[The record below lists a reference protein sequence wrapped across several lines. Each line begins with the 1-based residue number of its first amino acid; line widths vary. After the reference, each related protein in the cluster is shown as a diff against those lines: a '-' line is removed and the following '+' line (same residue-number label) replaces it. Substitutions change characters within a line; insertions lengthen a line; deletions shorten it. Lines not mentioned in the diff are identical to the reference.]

1 MMILAHGE
9 GGSGW
14 GLPVEPWELHPML
27 VHFPI
32 ALLLGGVALDLY
44 ARWRGRP
51 NLLPTVRGMLVAGVV
66 TGVFA
71 ALAGLLAF
79 FTVPAHTEEAHR
91 LMYWHL
97 GVQSAALALFAWP
110 AWAMRGDPGVATRGA
125 RVAGWVAAA
134 LLLVGSGIG
143 GYVVYHGG
151 AGVDP
156 SLLSHEVREGHGH

>member
-32 ALLLGGVALDLY
+32 TLLLGGVALDLY

-97 GVQSAALALFAWP
+97 GVQSAALALFA
-110 AWAMRGDPGVATRGA
+110 
-125 RVAGWVAAA
+125 
-134 LLLVGSGIG
+134 
-143 GYVVYHGG
+143 
-151 AGVDP
+151 
-156 SLLSHEVREGHGH
+156 